1 MAKGRGEGDE
11 GGWWNKIYVPTI
23 GSVSKGS
30 LTRNMGV
37 RIMRCKMHFD
47 RLAKGRGRRWW
58 WRQDGGEHILL
69 DAKVGGEVLSSLLL
83 LLLLLHRDGQ
93 RWQRRQL

>member
-47 RLAKGRGRRWW
+47 RLAKGRRRRWW
-58 WRQDGGEHILL
+58 RRQDGGEHILL
-69 DAKVGGEVLSSLLL
+69 DAKVGGEVLSPLLL